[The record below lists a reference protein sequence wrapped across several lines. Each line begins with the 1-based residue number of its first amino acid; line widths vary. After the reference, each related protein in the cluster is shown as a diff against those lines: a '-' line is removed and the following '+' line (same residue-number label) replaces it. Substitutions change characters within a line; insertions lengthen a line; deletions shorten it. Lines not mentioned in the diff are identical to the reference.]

1 METIR
6 DVELLY
12 SIGVKAGFLKPD
24 DKVKYYLAAM
34 KRIYHKAPTLMD
46 EDDDEG
52 LSGSDLDEW
61 GDDGALSDGDKLSL
75 PLQYQQ

>member
-6 DVELLY
+6 DVQLLY

-34 KRIYHKAPTLMD
+34 KRIYCKAPTLMD
-46 EDDDEG
+46 EDDEG
-52 LSGSDLDEW
+52 LSGSDIEEWSDE
-61 GDDGALSDGDKLSL
+61 ALSDGGKPAL
-75 PLQYQQ
+75 PSQFQQ

>member
-46 EDDDEG
+46 EDDEE

-61 GDDGALSDGDKLSL
+61 GDGALSDGDKLSL
-75 PLQYQQ
+75 PLQY